1 MQSNGKHQVARCHKY
16 HCTYPLSA
24 FINNFVTCISRALD
38 QFNLEIQSLT
48 QACKEQ
54 SDEIEMLQ
62 NVMREQVQRSKV
74 ISSQEENA
82 FHELNALD
90 RDAYNFTEESHHISN
105 LCSSV
110 FSEIDS
116 LSRVKLISIPFHID
130 ASQNGRYPLI
140 NNLRLAYRTNEKANL
155 NREEI
160 NAAWVQA
167 AQLVAFTCGLYPN
180 FQSSLIRIIPLSYP
194 CAKIQM
200 LTTLSDG
207 DVKSKHVYNLGWD
220 LQAGAD
226 DDHIPTTSL
235 LAFLSLF
242 SDLVA
247 HISSTSNYESPPFEM
262 TECSID
268 GADVTKLRD
277 TDSAWSSVVY
287 CLARN
292 LHWLSLLPV
301 NVPCLL

>member
-1 MQSNGKHQVARCHKY
+1 
-16 HCTYPLSA
+16 
-24 FINNFVTCISRALD
+24 
-38 QFNLEIQSLT
+38 LEIQALT

-54 SDEIEMLQ
+54 TNEIEMLKSLMQ
-62 NVMREQVQRSKV
+62 EQVQRSKV

-90 RDAYNFTEESHHISN
+90 RDAYNFTEESHHIGN
-105 LCSSV
+105 MCSSV
-110 FSEIDS
+110 FTEIDS

-180 FQSSLIRIIPLSYP
+180 FHSSLIRIIPLSYP

-200 LTTLSDG
+200 LTTPSDG

-226 DDHIPTTSL
+226 DKNHIPTISL
-235 LAFLSLF
+235 VAFISLF
-242 SDLVA
+242 SELA
-247 HISSTSNYESPPFEM
+247 SHISSASNYEAPPFEM
-262 TECSID
+262 TRYSID
-268 GADVTKLRD
+268 GADVTKLLD
-277 TDSAWSSVVY
+277 TDPAWSSVVY
-287 CLARN
+287 CIARN
-292 LHWLSLLPV
+292 LHWLSKLPV
-301 NVPCLL
+301 NGPCIL